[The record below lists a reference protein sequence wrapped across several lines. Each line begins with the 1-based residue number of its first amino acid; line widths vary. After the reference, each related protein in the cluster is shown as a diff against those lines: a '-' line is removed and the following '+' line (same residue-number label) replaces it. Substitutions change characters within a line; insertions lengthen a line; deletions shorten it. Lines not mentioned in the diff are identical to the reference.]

1 MSYAE
6 LLERVPFFAALNSDE
21 LEHLSESVRRR
32 RYARNEVIFHRD
44 DPGDSLMIIRS
55 GVVKIAL
62 NSEDGKE
69 VILTLL
75 SEGDYF
81 GDFALLDGEPRSA
94 DAVAL
99 EATDVLSLPREVF
112 IGFLRSHPDASLALM
127 AALSRQLRRLTD
139 TVHDTSFLDVPARL
153 ARVLINLVDEVPDG
167 TDGAPRT
174 RRLTQNDL
182 AALVGATRES
192 VNKWLGFFER
202 RGAIARQRGYVVVL
216 DKKEL
221 ERRAH

>member
-1 MSYAE
+1 MDYAD
-6 LLERVPFFAALNSDE
+6 LLELVPFFAALNRDE
-21 LEHLSESVRRR
+21 LDNLSASLRRR
-32 RYARNEVIFHRD
+32 RYGRNEVIFHRE
-44 DPGDSLMIIRS
+44 DPGDSLMIIRT
-55 GVVKIAL
+55 GTVKIAL
-62 NSEDGKE
+62 NSEEGKE

-94 DAVAL
+94 DAIAL
-99 EATDVLSLPREVF
+99 DATEVLCLPREVF
-112 IGFLRSHPDASLALM
+112 IAFLRTHPDASLTLM

-153 ARVLINLVDEVPDG
+153 ARVLLNLADETSAD
-167 TDGAPRT
+167 TGAPRT

-202 RGAIARQRGYVVVL
+202 RGAVARERGHIVVL
-216 DKKEL
+216 DAKEL